1 MAPPKRRDV
10 PMRGRKAISRTL
22 RTAAR
27 ALLAGTLML
36 ALAEPAQAQ
45 DLAVLRLNTFPNATN
60 LALHMGIANG
70 VFEKRGITI
79 DLRFTQ
85 NSEAQRNGLAKGE
98 FEIAYSAVDNAVA
111 MVELAKQDVII
122 IAGGDGS
129 MNEFMTRPDIR
140 SLADMRGKTLVVDRP
155 NTAYALQ
162 GKKIL
167 KNAGLLEGRDY
178 AVRSVGFTPSRIEAI
193 EKGTDNAAAGM
204 LNPPYSFAA
213 KDKGLKSFG
222 RVIDLM
228 GPYQGGGIF
237 VMREWAR
244 ANGPLLERFLA
255 AYVEATRMALA
266 PANRVEAIALIAA
279 RLKQDPAVAER
290 TYDEALTKPG
300 GLAPDAKFDLEGFK
314 AVLQLRAEIEGQ
326 WSGKP
331 PAPERYI
338 DLSHYARA
346 LKLLTK

>member
-1 MAPPKRRDV
+1 MLRLERKDKSGRRNA
-10 PMRGRKAISRTL
+10 GAGLL
-22 RTAAR
+22 R
-27 ALLAGTLML
+27 AGTLML
-36 ALAEPAQAQ
+36 ALAAPAQAQ
-45 DLAVLRLNTFPNATN
+45 DLTVLRLNTFPNATN

-70 VFEKRGITI
+70 VFEKRGIRI

-111 MVELAKQDVII
+111 MVELAKHDVII
-122 IAGGDGS
+122 VAGGDGS
-129 MNEFMTRPDIR
+129 MNEFM
-140 SLADMRGKTLVVDRP
+140 
-155 NTAYALQ
+155 
-162 GKKIL
+162 
-167 KNAGLLEGRDY
+167 
-178 AVRSVGFTPSRIEAI
+178 
-193 EKGTDNAAAGM
+193 
-204 LNPPYSFAA
+204 
-213 KDKGLKSFG
+213 
-222 RVIDLM
+222 IDLA

-266 PANRVEAIALIAA
+266 PANRAQAISLIAG

-326 WSGKP
+326 WNGKP

-338 DLSHYARA
+338 DLGYYERA
-346 LKLLTK
+346 QKLAGVR

>member
-1 MAPPKRRDV
+1 MLRLKGKAKSGRRSA
-10 PMRGRKAISRTL
+10 GAGLL
-22 RTAAR
+22 R
-27 ALLAGTLML
+27 AGTLML
-36 ALAEPAQAQ
+36 ALAAPAQAQ
-45 DLAVLRLNTFPNATN
+45 QPAVLRLNTFPNATN
-60 LALHMGIANG
+60 LALHMGIANA
-70 VFEKRGITI
+70 VFEKRGIRI

-85 NSEAQRNGLAKGE
+85 NSEEQRDGLAKGE

-111 MVELAKQDVII
+111 MVELARHDVII
-122 IAGGDGS
+122 VGGGDGS
-129 MNEFMTRPDIR
+129 MNEFMTRADIR
-140 SLADMRGKTLVVDRP
+140 SLDDMRGKTLVVDRP

-193 EKGTDNAAAGM
+193 EKGSDNAAAGM

-255 AYVEATRMALA
+255 AYIEATRMALA
-266 PANRVEAIALIAA
+266 PANRVQAISLIAA
-279 RLKQDPAVAER
+279 RLKQDLAVAER

-314 AVLQLRAEIEGQ
+314 AVLELRAEIEGQ
-326 WSGKP
+326 WNGKP

-338 DLSHYARA
+338 DLGYYERAMKVVARG
-346 LKLLTK
+346 KIE